1 MRHQYGGRRAPPCP
15 GERAA
20 PRETVTAVTSA
31 VRRPTTWIIVGLLA
45 LLAGCGSGPSQVGAA
60 AIVGDEALPIEQ
72 VQTQLDTALAR
83 LDREQRVLLA
93 QNGQLDDV
101 TSNIVTLAILHE
113 LLGEA
118 ARRQGISV
126 NEEQVTDL
134 IDELGGV
141 EQASRGTVFAP
152 EDFRERARDQLIA
165 VELGRR
171 ALDNLAVTA
180 DYTTVTSR
188 DDAFAL
194 TRRLAEDPGRARD
207 RIGVERESGAAAMVD
222 ARLVAAEN
230 PELASSPAFG
240 VPEGTVVTFPVDE
253 AMSQWLVML
262 IRSRSTDARPA
273 GNAAEPDPA
282 VLEAVG
288 IRQLAPIAADLG
300 VRVNPR
306 YGIWD
311 PVSLSVVRDENE
323 LGGLALPVRQPAS

>member
-1 MRHQYGGRRAPPCP
+1 M
-15 GERAA
+15 
-20 PRETVTAVTSA
+20 
-31 VRRPTTWIIVGLLA
+31 GLLA
-45 LLAGCGSGPSQVGAA
+45 LLAGCGSGPSQAGAA

-72 VQTQLDTALAR
+72 VQTQLDSALAR
-83 LDREQRVLLA
+83 LDREQRALLA
-93 QNGQLDDV
+93 QGRQLDDV
-101 TSNIVTLAILHE
+101 SSNIVTLAIRRE
-113 LLGEA
+113 LLRQA
-118 ARRQGISV
+118 ARQQGISI
-126 NEEQVTDL
+126 NEEQITDL
-134 IDELGGV
+134 IDELGGA

-152 EDFRERARDQLIA
+152 ENFRERARDQLIA

-171 ALDNLAVTA
+171 ALDSLAVTA

-188 DDAFAL
+188 SDAFAL
-194 TRRLAEDPGRARD
+194 TRRLAEDPDSTREL
-207 RIGVERESGAAAMVD
+207 IGVERDSGAAARID

-240 VPEGTVVTFPVDE
+240 VPEGTVVTFPIDE

-262 IRSRSTDARPA
+262 VRSRSTEARAA
-273 GNAAEPDPA
+273 GNVPAPDPA

-311 PVSLSVVRDENE
+311 PVSLSVVPDENE
-323 LGGLALPVRQPAS
+323 LGGLALPVRRPAP